1 MSLNNLGRFE
11 FDAVLSGSSLDKE
24 KVQSLLSAIIQLTNV
39 IEDSG
44 VPTQAAEKHT
54 WYFDTATNKYYR
66 NVDGGTT
73 WVALN

>member
-1 MSLNNLGRFE
+1 MIGVILTAEDYKRLY
-11 FDAVLSGSSLDKE
+11 SGTDLDKANI
-24 KVQSLLSAIIQLTNV
+24 KSLI
-39 IEDSG
+39 DSLVALCQINEG
-44 VPTQAAEKHT
+44 SGAPTQKANKHT